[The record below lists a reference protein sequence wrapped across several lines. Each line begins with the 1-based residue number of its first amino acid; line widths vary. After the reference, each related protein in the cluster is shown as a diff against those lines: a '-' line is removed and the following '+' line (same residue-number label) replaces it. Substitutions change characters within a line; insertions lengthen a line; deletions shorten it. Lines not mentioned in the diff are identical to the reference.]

1 MKLVGENKTK
11 FWFGGQIHLLLYLLA
26 FIWTLPYCKSF
37 SKETPLIHW
46 CCCMLRSF
54 TYFIW
59 FSAWFSFLNF
69 SSVLMQA
76 PQMWADLLILKR
88 KEKKE
93 HLCAFSNDL
102 KKNLN
107 FSSWLDQIFFWLLLL
122 FPDLPSLIYF
132 FLSWSKML
140 IFCFFSHIQSISSVL
155 LLQSIAVFITSL
167 ACEIQTV
174 FLKDFQA
181 VIVKREIY
189 SEKLY
194 GKGCFIAKLFAHTC
208 HWYHSNS
215 LHIAKRN
222 CFSFCIRSSKL
233 ISIFLPAAFVKALV
247 ERHFQWNAFINASIN
262 GTDFLGCRFG
272 WSHSV
277 TQN

>member
-1 MKLVGENKTK
+1 M
-11 FWFGGQIHLLLYLLA
+11 
-26 FIWTLPYCKSF
+26 
-37 SKETPLIHW
+37 
-46 CCCMLRSF
+46 
-54 TYFIW
+54 
-59 FSAWFSFLNF
+59 
-69 SSVLMQA
+69 
-76 PQMWADLLILKR
+76 
-88 KEKKE
+88 
-93 HLCAFSNDL
+93 CAFSNDL
-102 KKNLN
+102 KKKMN

-122 FPDLPSLIYF
+122 FPDLPSLIF
-132 FLSWSKML
+132 FFFGQKSLFSL
-140 IFCFFSHIQSISSVL
+140 FSHIQSILPVL
-155 LLQSIAVFITSL
+155 LLQTIAVFLTSL

-181 VIVKREIY
+181 AIVKREIY

-215 LHIAKRN
+215 LLIAKGN

>member
-1 MKLVGENKTK
+1 M
-11 FWFGGQIHLLLYLLA
+11 
-26 FIWTLPYCKSF
+26 
-37 SKETPLIHW
+37 
-46 CCCMLRSF
+46 
-54 TYFIW
+54 
-59 FSAWFSFLNF
+59 
-69 SSVLMQA
+69 
-76 PQMWADLLILKR
+76 
-88 KEKKE
+88 
-93 HLCAFSNDL
+93 CAFSNDL
-102 KKNLN
+102 KKKMN
-107 FSSWLDQIFFWLLLL
+107 FSSWLDEIFFWLLLL
-122 FPDLPSLIYF
+122 FPDLPSLILF
-132 FLSWSKML
+132 FFGQKSLFSL
-140 IFCFFSHIQSISSVL
+140 FSHIQSILPVL
-155 LLQSIAVFITSL
+155 LLQTIAVFLTSL

-181 VIVKREIY
+181 AIVKREIY

-215 LHIAKRN
+215 LLIAKGN